1 MKFDFTD
8 NEIQQIVNT
17 LAQRPYGEVF
27 ELMNNIQRQA
37 AQAKQPQLQEVNTA
51 QRALGE
57 AATG

>member
-8 NEIQQIVNT
+8 AEIQQIVNT

-37 AQAKQPQLQEVNTA
+37 AQQKQPQLQAVQPEA
-51 QRALGE
+51 Q
-57 AATG
+57 TG

>member
-1 MKFDFTD
+1 MNFTFTD

-37 AQAKQPQLQEVNTA
+37 ALARQPQLQSVPEPQTA
-51 QRALGE
+51 AG
-57 AATG
+57 

>member
-1 MKFDFTD
+1 MNFTFTD

-37 AQAKQPQLQEVNTA
+37 AQQKQPALQSVPGPTQQELVGT
-51 QRALGE
+51 
-57 AATG
+57 